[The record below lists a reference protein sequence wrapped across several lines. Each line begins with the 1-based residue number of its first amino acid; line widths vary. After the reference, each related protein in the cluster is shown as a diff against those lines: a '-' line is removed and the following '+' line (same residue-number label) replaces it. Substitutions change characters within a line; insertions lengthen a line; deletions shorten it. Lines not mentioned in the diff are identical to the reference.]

1 MDEYAHS
8 YHPPW
13 IPTQQDCLGCLAQG
27 DLYTISS
34 TIVCPT
40 QVAWPCRRARR
51 WTVLVLKAMTIPL
64 PLDRFMEH
72 FMAEPAKPQITFRVF
87 LVEELTPLDRQR
99 IALAVSDTAE
109 WNRHINVPCL
119 VSMPKSE
126 RRSELTWAR
135 SRPSSMASGQAKK
148 ALIRHLLA
156 MPLNHLPPA
165 CNVWSSHVD

>member
-1 MDEYAHS
+1 
-8 YHPPW
+8 
-13 IPTQQDCLGCLAQG
+13 
-27 DLYTISS
+27 
-34 TIVCPT
+34 
-40 QVAWPCRRARR
+40 
-51 WTVLVLKAMTIPL
+51 
-64 PLDRFMEH
+64 
-72 FMAEPAKPQITFRVF
+72 MAEPQITFRVF

-99 IALAVSDTAE
+99 IASAVSDTAE
-109 WNRHINVPCL
+109 WNRDINVPCL